1 MYSGSNEQYYC
12 LGWNPRTADRYEYFW
27 YCSCVSCDY
36 AARYTLTDL
45 CSQFG
50 NMLVLAAT
58 YNSHLRKLIK
68 KEKLLNLL
76 DRTID
81 FLRRHTNI
89 SPTLKKDA
97 EILTDVKTQLFATS
111 VAKGGVYVLVC
122 G

>member
-1 MYSGSNEQYYC
+1 
-12 LGWNPRTADRYEYFW
+12 
-27 YCSCVSCDY
+27 
-36 AARYTLTDL
+36 
-45 CSQFG
+45 
-50 NMLVLAAT
+50 MLVLAAT

-97 EILTDVKTQLFATS
+97 EILTDVKTQLFAIS
-111 VAKGGVYVLVC
+111 VAKGGVYVLVRC
-122 G
+122 